1 MSSIAVI
8 DYGMGNLHSIAKAL
22 ERVAPRA
29 RVAIT
34 DRREVLRRADRVVL
48 PGVGAIRH
56 CMDQLRAHELTGA
69 VLELARNRPFLGVCL
84 GLQALLEHSD
94 ENGGTDAL
102 GLFRGR
108 VQRFA
113 EGLHERPG
121 DPGIRIPHMGWNR
134 VDPCVRHPLWRGI
147 RPGER
152 FYFVHSYYA
161 RDDAEGVA
169 GTTDYGVRF
178 ASALARDNVF
188 AVQFHPEKSQ
198 QAGLTLLTNFVG
210 WNGQG

>member
-22 ERVAPRA
+22 ERVAPRD
-29 RVAIT
+29 RVLIT
-34 DRREVLRRADRVVL
+34 DRHAVARRADRVVL

-56 CMDQLRAHELTGA
+56 CMEQLREHELAEA
-69 VLELARNRPFLGVCL
+69 VRELAANRPFLGICL
-84 GLQALLEHSD
+84 GLQALLERSE
-94 ENGGTDAL
+94 ENNGTAGL
-102 GLFRGR
+102 GIFRGK

-121 DPGIRIPHMGWNR
+121 DAGIRIPHMGWNR
-134 VDPCVRHPLWRGI
+134 VEPARGHPLWRGI
-147 RPGER
+147 RPGAR

-161 RDDAEGVA
+161 RVDAEGVA
-169 GTTDYGVRF
+169 ATTDYGVRF

-198 QAGLTLLTNFVG
+198 QAGLKLLENFAG
-210 WNGQG
+210 WDGRP